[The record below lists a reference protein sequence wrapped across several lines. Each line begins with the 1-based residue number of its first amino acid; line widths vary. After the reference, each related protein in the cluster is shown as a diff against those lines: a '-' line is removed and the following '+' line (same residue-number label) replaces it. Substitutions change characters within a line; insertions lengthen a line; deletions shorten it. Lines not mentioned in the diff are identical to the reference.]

1 MSNSPLNQIV
11 PSWDAETLQGF
22 DIPENIQDGQ
32 RIGGSS
38 RRQYVRFYKR
48 KIAEPYATEVQIDP
62 RTGSAKVL
70 KTGVREIEREFVHIR
85 TPGDKNEIE
94 TFAEDDHRREFFAH
108 YRAFRDGKGIPLGTP
123 IEECNYIAPSIQI
136 ELKYLGVHTEE
147 QLADASEVVLE
158 RMPDGFS
165 LREFARA
172 NCKVKLDNA
181 ASGQVN
187 LLKSEM
193 LKLQETIKAQA
204 AQMEQLKSLVNP
216 QGEPLS
222 QVVSEVL
229 ETERKGRGRP
239 RKVDL
244 EA

>member
-1 MSNSPLNQIV
+1 MSNSPLNQLV

-22 DIPENIQDGQ
+22 DIPENVQDGQ

-38 RRQYVRFYKR
+38 KRQFVRFYK
-48 KIAEPYATEVQIDP
+48 KKLAEPYATEVKIHPQ
-62 RTGSAKVL
+62 TGATQVL
-70 KTGVREIEREFVHIR
+70 KTGVREVEREFVHVR

-94 TFAEDDHRREFFAH
+94 TFAEDDHRREFFH
-108 YRAFRDGKGIPLGTP
+108 QYRAYRDGKGIPLGTP
-123 IEECNYIAPSIQI
+123 VEECNYIAPSIQT
-136 ELKYLGVHTEE
+136 ELVYLGIRTEE
-147 QLADASEVVLE
+147 QLADASEIALE
-158 RMPDGFS
+158 RIPDGFS

-172 NCKVKLDNA
+172 NCKVKFDNA

-204 AQMEQLKSLVNP
+204 QQMETLKALVNP

-229 ETERKGRGRP
+229 ETEKRGRGRP
-239 RKVDL
+239 KKLDL